1 MERGLHLATV
11 KKAQVQLGG
20 TYVAKVSG
28 TLTTIR
34 ITGESTYGRWDAVNT
49 KTGRAIRI
57 RSAAR
62 LRRPA
67 TAPAVTDQDVEAAT
81 AVCQKMLT
89 GPARPVQ
96 EGPDQTQ

>member
-1 MERGLHLATV
+1 M

-34 ITGESTYGRWDAVNT
+34 VTRENAYGGWDAVNT

-62 LRRPA
+62 LRRAA
-67 TAPAVTDQDVEAAT
+67 TAPAITDQDVQAAT
-81 AVCQKMLT
+81 AVCQKMLA